1 MMRVSGSEVARLSG
15 QWSHAMITADVLSVE
30 AIRQRLSASVV
41 ARQLYVLG
49 VVESTNAVLRRLA
62 REGAVEGTVVVAD
75 AQTAGRGRLGQPWFS
90 PAGVNL
96 YASVLF
102 RPHFHPREA
111 ARFSLITS
119 LALADAI
126 EELSLA
132 PAIKWPNDVLVG
144 GRKVAGALVECPTR
158 GERIDFLVLGV
169 GVNVN
174 VEQSAL
180 QAALGP
186 AAAAATS
193 LREAAGHRLDR
204 NVLAA
209 AYLSR
214 LDAWARRY
222 QAEGAEPILTA
233 WRERDVLTGR
243 RIEIRSSRSTVQG
256 RALGVDGHGQLVLEN
271 SGGRRHAVLTEEI
284 RIIEQAAPPERNP
297 R

>member
-1 MMRVSGSEVARLSG
+1 
-15 QWSHAMITADVLSVE
+15 MIATDQLSVE

-41 ARQLYVLG
+41 ARQLYVFG
-49 VVESTNAVLRRLA
+49 AVDSTNAVLRRLA

-90 PAGVNL
+90 PPEVNL

-102 RPHFHPREA
+102 RPSFHPHEA

-119 LALADAI
+119 LAAADAI
-126 EELSLA
+126 HDLGLA
-132 PAIKWPNDVLVG
+132 PAIKWPNDVLVKG
-144 GRKVAGALVECPTR
+144 KKVAGALVECPTR
-158 GERIDFLVLGV
+158 GDRIDFLVLGM

-174 VEQSAL
+174 VEESAL

-193 LREAAGHRLDR
+193 LSAVAGHTLDR
-204 NVLAA
+204 NVVAA

-222 QAEGAEPILTA
+222 QAEGAEPILAA

-243 RIEIRSSRSTVQG
+243 RIEARSSRSAVEG
-256 RALGVDGHGQLVLEN
+256 RALGVDGHGQLVLEQT
-271 SGGRRHAVLTEEI
+271 GGRRHAVLTEEI
-284 RIIEQAAPPERNP
+284 RIIE
-297 R
+297 